1 MKAKDLAFTVVVIVL
16 IALTALTPNSPTL
29 VLTRDVLA
37 DANPAPLAAPVGTSF
52 TYQGQLMEDGE
63 PADGVYDFQFM
74 LYDEETAGSAVG
86 SPVEVEDVVVT
97 GGVFST
103 ELDFGASAFAGE
115 ARWLEIGV
123 RPGGSAGAY
132 TTLDP
137 RQKVTS
143 TPYALYA
150 AKAPWSGLS
159 GVPAGFADGVDNG
172 SAYQNVKIVA
182 KSGGD
187 FTTIT
192 AALNSITDASDSNR
206 YLVWVAP
213 GVYTEAVTMKPYV
226 DIEGAGELTTRITF
240 IGSAANTGTVVGA
253 NNAELRFLTAE
264 NTGGNT
270 YATAIFSNG
279 AAPRLTH
286 VTASASG
293 GTIYTFGVYNY
304 NSSSPTMTHVIASA
318 TGGATNNV
326 GVNNSHSSATIANV
340 IATASGGTN
349 NYGVYNYTS
358 SPTMTDVTASASGGT
373 ASYGM
378 YNEGGSW
385 PTTENVTAGAWGA
398 TSLNCGVYNLASG
411 PRLTNITATASGG
424 TYSYGVYNEGS
435 SATISFGIIN
445 AESGTSNYGLYNS
458 ASGGLYTVLV
468 NNSQITGSTN
478 TVRNDS
484 EFTTRIGASQLSG
497 GAITGGGTV
506 TCAGVYDENYAF
518 SASTCP

>member
-115 ARWLEIGV
+115 ARFLEIGV

-279 AAPRLTH
+279 AAP
-286 VTASASG
+286 
-293 GTIYTFGVYNY
+293 
-304 NSSSPTMTHVIASA
+304 
-318 TGGATNNV
+318 
-326 GVNNSHSSATIANV
+326 
-340 IATASGGTN
+340 
-349 NYGVYNYTS
+349 
-358 SPTMTDVTASASGGT
+358 
-373 ASYGM
+373 
-378 YNEGGSW
+378 
-385 PTTENVTAGAWGA
+385 
-398 TSLNCGVYNLASG
+398 
-411 PRLTNITATASGG
+411 
-424 TYSYGVYNEGS
+424 
-435 SATISFGIIN
+435 N
-445 AESGTSNYGLYNS
+445 ACHR
-458 ASGGLYTVLV
+458 
-468 NNSQITGSTN
+468 QRFR
-478 TVRNDS
+478 RNDLHFWRVQLQFLLAYDDARHRKRHRGGNEQRWREQLPLLGDNS
-484 EFTTRIGASQLSG
+484 ECHRHCLGRNEQLRRVQLHLLADDDGCHCQRLGGNGKLRHVQRGRILADHGERHCRRLGGNEPQLRRIQPCIRPK
-497 GAITGGGTV
+497 A
-506 TCAGVYDENYAF
+506 DEHHRHGLRGDVQLRRVQ
-518 SASTCP
+518 